1 MIAVVVVVFVA
12 SAQVFPVLHQELFR
26 VFRVTAELSRANC
39 FINGALHWL
48 MFSVLWSQAF
58 TTPQAQPHVGLG
70 SHERRCVS
78 CSDKHAFITS
88 ECGIAWCLVGSKIS
102 DWKACRFELLPN
114 SCALS
119 LLSKGSKKKF
129 GAVELGLHKRRPS
142 DNDEKND
149 GMTLWDHF
157 KAEFKFSEQVQSY
170 FINLVTV
177 SLGAY
182 IALLLL
188 SDAVKFRQMGLG
200 ML

>member
-1 MIAVVVVVFVA
+1 MLCSSTILMIAVVVVVFVA
-12 SAQVFPVLHQELFR
+12 SA
-26 VFRVTAELSRANC
+26 
-39 FINGALHWL
+39 
-48 MFSVLWSQAF
+48 QAF

-70 SHERRCVS
+70 SHER
-78 CSDKHAFITS
+78 
-88 ECGIAWCLVGSKIS
+88 
-102 DWKACRFELLPN
+102 RFELLPN